1 MVAVPQKK
9 EGFNFNLK
17 KFELIGLTPI
27 IIRFI
32 VCTCFFTLLKN
43 YTFRIWGW
51 VSLKKDSI
59 RLNFFSLIFCIQ
71 DLDEKTFEPCI
82 NIANGKSWTS
92 FEWLGLTAAWAGLT
106 YGAYKLFS
114 FAANQTPTQTISLK
128 GDPLSVAKSF
138 LPKTPRELVNDAFP
152 GQVTKELNVIID
164 NVMAQNSNAIYCY
177 DHLTQ
182 LSASRFNWIKN
193 QNISS
198 LKVYHKEALEF
209 QGLLEISMKH
219 IINIQDRVIGLRNF
233 IDSNLRKNTLDLGN
247 QVLARHIR
255 FNLNGVELSIIRP
268 SGVDSQVKDD
278 LLVSLDKKTSL
289 KDCLENEV
297 DYYFNLK
304 TALSILIDNQNSIR
318 EKAPATR
325 LTEVIKSQADSSS
338 KLKEL
343 QNLDI
348 DLNNLNITFALNTNE
363 LDLIDR
369 KSVV

>member
-1 MVAVPQKK
+1 
-9 EGFNFNLK
+9 
-17 KFELIGLTPI
+17 
-27 IIRFI
+27 
-32 VCTCFFTLLKN
+32 
-43 YTFRIWGW
+43 
-51 VSLKKDSI
+51 
-59 RLNFFSLIFCIQ
+59 
-71 DLDEKTFEPCI
+71 
-82 NIANGKSWTS
+82 
-92 FEWLGLTAAWAGLT
+92 
-106 YGAYKLFS
+106 
-114 FAANQTPTQTISLK
+114 
-128 GDPLSVAKSF
+128 
-138 LPKTPRELVNDAFP
+138 
-152 GQVTKELNVIID
+152 
-164 NVMAQNSNAIYCY
+164 
-177 DHLTQ
+177 
-182 LSASRFNWIKN
+182 
-193 QNISS
+193 
-198 LKVYHKEALEF
+198 
-209 QGLLEISMKH
+209 MKH

-325 LTEVIKSQADSSS
+325 LTKVIKNQADSSS

-363 LDLIDR
+363 LDLMD
-369 KSVV
+369 KNLDSVSNLSDVCIKTNESILILSSFL